1 MPQAVNL
8 YFLSLNEKNLKLRL
22 QPLFP
27 TPQVTKTNLQFSP
40 LENISK
46 ENISVGETIFYQI
59 GQEGSL
65 NIKSS
70 YQLGNTILKSESVV
84 STSRASLNNITL
96 DEKTMYSGLKCD
108 MDKQGV
114 PDKYDID
121 IDGDGIPNLLG
132 LIKYEKSDCSLI
144 PGENVNQNL
153 YQQHFGVCALDNCP
167 FVYNKDQADLNNN
180 GI

>member
-27 TPQVTKTNLQFSP
+27 TPQITKANLQFSP

-46 ENISVGETIFYQI
+46 ENVSVGETIFYQI
-59 GQEGSL
+59 GQEGSF

-70 YQLGNTILKSESVV
+70 YQLENTILKSESVV
-84 STSRASLNNITL
+84 STSRSSLNNITL
-96 DEKTMYSGLKCD
+96 NEKTMYSGLKCD
-108 MDKQGV
+108 MNKQGV

-132 LIKYEKSDCSLI
+132 LIKYEKSDCSFI